1 MIKFKAPLIVAGA
14 ALVLSFII
22 GLISGVRL
30 SSIFIRSF
38 IIAIIGGG
46 FTFGAK
52 IVLEKFTPEIFQNQK
67 DTKTADELGNNV
79 NISIDDPID
88 VKTSSPIKEF
98 TAEDIKKKAETNISN
113 DKAEESPKNEFENDI
128 ETLNAATGQNDS
140 GSTETGIENSKE
152 ESSKG
157 SLQNNDIEELEA
169 LPDLKEFAPDEEPS
183 EEEQSDDD
191 VSVRKVN
198 SAADSGNIAASN
210 IDTNNM
216 VQAIRTV
223 LTRES

>member
-38 IIAIIGGG
+38 MIAIIGGG

-67 DTKTADELGNNV
+67 DSKNVDELGNNV

-88 VKTSSPIKEF
+88 VKTPLPVKEF
-98 TAEDIKKKAETNISN
+98 TTEVIKNKAETNEGV
-113 DKAEESPKNEFENDI
+113 DKVADNPKNDI
-128 ETLNAATGQNDS
+128 ETLNAVNEENYS
-140 GSTETGIENSKE
+140 GITEAGAENSKE
-152 ESSKG
+152 VSSKG
-157 SLQNNDIEELEA
+157 TIQNNDIEELEA
-169 LPDLKEFAPDEEPS
+169 LPDLKEFAPDPDEKSS
-183 EEEQSDDD
+183 EEEQNDDD
-191 VSVRKVN
+191 FSVRKVN
-198 SAADSGNIAASN
+198 SAVDSGNIAASN